1 MQGVGMRRWCEVS
14 RKLWYLTIRSVQS
27 FAKTTVGYVEKA
39 LGFSKLI
46 EVIEPP
52 DRAKLIICIPAIQPK
67 HQLGSINEQLDN
79 REAADDE

>member
-1 MQGVGMRRWCEVS
+1 
-14 RKLWYLTIRSVQS
+14 
-27 FAKTTVGYVEKA
+27 VGYVEKA